1 LQGSMASRFFR
12 AFPGSPGPLAA
23 RRGGD
28 YIRAVKARRTPP
40 APQPPVRQTSHTS
53 RHFFPE
59 LSHSCR
65 GCFLARVLRL
75 RFCRRK
81 LRPLSIDPRWCV
93 VCMGRNHCPTL
104 LADIDRGMITA
115 WSVIALSQQHP
126 TFSRPIWYRMAP
138 RLQGEPLPRRH
149 PPTPLRNVMSS
160 PGTYPTRSSISLIL
174 N

>member
-1 LQGSMASRFFR
+1 MASRFFR
-12 AFPGSPGPLAA
+12 AFPGSRGPPPHWQNDEWRLYRACKGA
-23 RRGGD
+23 PDTGRQATRVGTFSPSLV
-28 YIRAVKARRTPP
+28 IRA
-40 APQPPVRQTSHTS
+40 
-53 RHFFPE
+53 
-59 LSHSCR
+59 R

-104 LADIDRGMITA
+104 LAGIDGGMITA

-138 RLQGEPLPRRH
+138 RLQGGPLPRRH
-149 PPTPLRNVMSS
+149 PPTPLRNAMSS
-160 PGTYPTRSSISLIL
+160 PGTCPTRSSISLIL

>member
-1 LQGSMASRFFR
+1 MASRFFR

-23 RRGGD
+23 RRGGE

-40 APQPPVRQTSHTS
+40 APQPPVRQISHPS
-53 RHFFPE
+53 RHFCPE
-59 LSHSCR
+59 LLHRAR

-81 LRPLSIDPRWCV
+81 LRPLSK
-93 VCMGRNHCPTL
+93 L
-104 LADIDRGMITA
+104 LAAAGGGMISA

-138 RLQGEPLPRRH
+138 RLQGGPLPRRH
-149 PPTPLRNVMSS
+149 PPTPLRNAMSS
-160 PGTYPTRSSISLIL
+160 PGTCPTRSSISLIL